1 MNARA
6 DALSRGRLVAARVR
20 GAWSRYTSLLILV
33 VIVAASSIFV
43 PHFLS
48 WINIIGLGL
57 SISMVGM
64 VACSMLLCLASG
76 GFDLSVE
83 SVVAFSGVL
92 AAVVINSSGSVLGGV
107 LAGILAGG
115 LVGAVNG
122 AIVSYFSLNPLI
134 TTLAVMQIVRGLGF
148 LVSQGSAV
156 GVNNTGFFVLG
167 AGRILSIPNPIWITV
182 FLMILFAFVLT
193 RTSFGRNMR
202 AVGGNETAAR
212 LKGIAVNR
220 TKMIVYIVQG
230 LIAGFAGVVLASR
243 MTSGQPNT
251 SQGFSMDVISACV
264 LGGVSLSGGVGT
276 LSGTIIGVL
285 IMGSVQN
292 AMNLLNIPT
301 FYQYILRGFILLL
314 AVLLDQFKRRSK

>member
-1 MNARA
+1 MNART
-6 DALSRGRLVAARVR
+6 DVPSRGRLLATWVR

-33 VIVAASSIFV
+33 VIVAASSFFI

-122 AIVSYFSLNPLI
+122 TIVSYLSLNPLI

-156 GVNNTGFFVLG
+156 GVNNTGFFALG
-167 AGRILSIPNPIWITV
+167 AGRFLSIPNPIWITV
-182 FLMILFAFVLT
+182 LLMGLFAFLLT
-193 RTSFGRNMR
+193 RTSFGRNTR
-202 AVGGNETAAR
+202 AIGGNETAAR

-230 LIAGFAGVVLASR
+230 LIAGLAGVVLASR

-314 AVLLDQFKRRSK
+314 AVLLDQFKRKSR

>member
-1 MNARA
+1 VIARTDVQSPGRWIA
-6 DALSRGRLVAARVR
+6 DWVR
-20 GAWSRYTSLLILV
+20 GAWSRYTSLLILL
-33 VIVAASSIFV
+33 ALFGASSVFV

-57 SISMVGM
+57 SVSMVGM
-64 VACSMLLCLASG
+64 VACSMLFCLAAG

-92 AAVVINSSGSVLGGV
+92 AAVVINSSGNVPAGVLVGV
-107 LAGILAGG
+107 LAGGI
-115 LVGAVNG
+115 VGAVNG
-122 AIVSYFSLNPLI
+122 AIVSYLSLNPLI
-134 TTLAVMQIVRGLGF
+134 TTLAVMQIVRGMSF

-156 GVNNTGFFVLG
+156 GVNNSGFFILG
-167 AGRILSIPNPIWITV
+167 AGRIVSIPNPIWITL
-182 FLMILFAFVLT
+182 FLMVLFAFLLK
-193 RTSFGRNMR
+193 RTSFGKNTL

-212 LKGIAVNR
+212 LKGIRVNR
-220 TKMIVYIVQG
+220 TKMAIYVIQG

-251 SQGFSMDVISACV
+251 SLGFSMDVISACV

-276 LSGTIIGVL
+276 LSGTIVGVL
-285 IMGSVQN
+285 IMGTVQN

-301 FYQYILRGFILLL
+301 FYQYILRGLILLL
-314 AVLLDQFKRRSK
+314 AVLLDQLKRKTR